1 MNAHER
7 LNEIEE
13 VMPLLS
19 SWPRICTEIQYRI
32 DILTERLVA
41 SNDEGARGAIKE
53 LRQLIDLPI
62 TLQQEREWLAAAL
75 SEESDA
81 AQ

>member
-1 MNAHER
+1 MNPHDR

-13 VMPLLS
+13 VMPLMA
-19 SWPRICTEIQYRI
+19 SWPRFCVEIQYRI

-41 SNDEGARGAIKE
+41 SNDEGVRGAIKE
-53 LRQLIDLPI
+53 LRQLIDLPN